1 MNEIKRIILMAL
13 LAVVSVPLFAQS
25 KTEGKAYPFRFVK
38 GNDMFFVPYAGNNK
52 VLEELTATLE
62 KQLQRLRDGQIYI
75 RVSSYAASSG
85 QDMTARKMAYLRN
98 LRVKSELITR
108 AGVTEAMFVTDRHIP
123 SAYGADSLRDVVVI
137 TFPSGIEKIR
147 ELVGTEAAAKA
158 EAYNHTHNKVSE
170 NPQAEVVSTDKK
182 AGEVTV
188 VKEEESIQSEL
199 PESRTT
205 EEALQ
210 GELVSL
216 PVKPY
221 TLSLRANLLRWATLT
236 PDLGLE
242 WRISRDWAVLV
253 NGSWTSWSW
262 DDKNRRYALWKVAPE
277 VRYYIGKEKHG
288 YLGVMYKVGSFNYK
302 LSETGRQ
309 GDLMG
314 GGITGGYQLRLNKAL
329 ALDFTL
335 GLGCIHADYDKYT
348 VIDGVRVKQGKESK
362 NWWGPVNA
370 GVTLMWNLF

>member
-1 MNEIKRIILMAL
+1 MNEFKRIILMAL
-13 LAVVSVPLFAQS
+13 FAVMVIPLFAQS
-25 KTEGKAYPFRFVK
+25 KTEGKAYPFRFVE
-38 GNDMFFVPYAGNNK
+38 GNNMFFVPYAGNNK

-62 KQLQRLRDGQIYI
+62 KHLAPLREGQMYI
-75 RVSSYAASSG
+75 RVSSYAASPG
-85 QDMTARKMAYLRN
+85 QNMTARKMAYLRN

-123 SAYGADSLRDVVVI
+123 SAYGADSLRDLVVI
-137 TFPSGIEKIR
+137 TFPSNIEKIR
-147 ELVGTEAAAKA
+147 ELTIAKA
-158 EAYNHTHNKVSE
+158 EVCNHTYNKVSE
-170 NPQAEVVSTDKK
+170 DTQEEVASTDTTTE
-182 AGEVTV
+182 EVAV
-188 VKEEESIQSEL
+188 VKKEKGTQNEL
-199 PESRTT
+199 PEARTM
-205 EEALQ
+205 EVALQ

-242 WRISRDWAVLV
+242 WRISRDWSVSV

-262 DDKNRRYALWKVAPE
+262 DDKNRRYALWEVAPE

-288 YLGVMYKVGSFNYK
+288 YLGAMYKIGSFNYK
-302 LSETGRQ
+302 LSETAKQ

>member
-1 MNEIKRIILMAL
+1 MNEIKRIILTAL
-13 LAVVSVPLFAQS
+13 LAVMVIPLFAQS
-25 KTEGKAYPFRFVK
+25 GTEGKAYLFRFMEGK
-38 GNDMFFVPYAGNNK
+38 DMFFVPYTGNNK
-52 VLEELTATLE
+52 VLEELTTTLE
-62 KQLQRLRDGQIYI
+62 KQLRPLREGQMYI
-75 RVSSYAASSG
+75 RVSSYAASPG
-85 QDMTARKMAYLRN
+85 QNMTARRMAYLRN

-108 AGVTEAMFVTDRHIP
+108 AGVTEAMFVTDRHIS

-137 TFPSGIEKIR
+137 TFPSNIEKIR
-147 ELVGTEAAAKA
+147 ELTVDKA
-158 EAYNHTHNKVSE
+158 EACNPTYNKVSE
-170 NPQAEVVSTDKK
+170 DTKAEVVPTDTK
-182 AGEVTV
+182 A
-188 VKEEESIQSEL
+188 EEDVQNKLSEA
-199 PESRTT
+199 RTT

-210 GELVSL
+210 GQLVSL
-216 PVKPY
+216 PSKPY

-242 WRISRDWAVLV
+242 WRISRDWSVSV
-253 NGSWTSWSW
+253 NGSWISWSW
-262 DDKNRRYALWKVAPE
+262 NDKNRRYALWEVAPE
-277 VRYYIGKEKHG
+277 VRYYIGKEKRG
-288 YLGVMYKVGSFNYK
+288 YLGAMYKAGSFNYK
-302 LSETGRQ
+302 LSETGKQ

-329 ALDFTL
+329 ALDFNL